1 MEIGVSR
8 EIGEKVEKDSRFG
21 KSDVNLSKNIHHG
34 GTEDTEEQRAE
45 KQRQPRIA
53 RMTRIEFSE
62 CVLRLRLR

>member
-45 KQRQPRIA
+45 KQRQRG
-53 RMTRIEFSE
+53 
-62 CVLRLRLR
+62 LRGCSMA